1 MRRIKTNRY
10 KKQQKQ
16 IVEAFILFME
26 KKKMRKKY
34 NNNKKFSR
42 KMIKE
47 KPTSKLI
54 LPIRN
59 F

>member
-16 IVEAFILFME
+16 IAEAFILFME